1 MFLAFN
7 CHFPYEKG
15 DKQYGKREKKDIIAQ
30 KIIMGTYPE
39 RDNLI

>member
-15 DKQYGKREKKDIIAQ
+15 DKQYGKREKNISLLKKLLWVRTRREII
-30 KIIMGTYPE
+30 
-39 RDNLI
+39 